1 MRQLHR
7 SDLTDILPADEVVQG
22 FLIQASTMALGADLC
37 AGELC
42 HPLLCASGT
51 LLLFALRHKVGTE
64 AIIREG
70 YATQLCEAVVQQ
82 D

>member
-7 SDLTDILPADEVVQG
+7 SDLTDILPADEVVQS
-22 FLIQASTMALGADLC
+22 FLVQAPTMTLGADLC
-37 AGELC
+37 SGELC

-64 AIIREG
+64 AIIGEG

>member
-7 SDLTDILPADEVVQG
+7 SDLTDILPADEVVQS
-22 FLIQASTMALGADLC
+22 FLVQAPTMTLGADLC
-37 AGELC
+37 TGELC
-42 HPLLCASGT
+42 HPLLCTSGA
-51 LLLFALRHKVGTE
+51 LLLFTLRHKVGTE

>member
-1 MRQLHR
+1 
-7 SDLTDILPADEVVQG
+7 
-22 FLIQASTMALGADLC
+22 MALGADLC
-37 AGELC
+37 TGELC
-42 HPLLCASGT
+42 HPLLCTSGA
-51 LLLFALRHKVGTE
+51 LLLFALCHEVGTE

>member
-22 FLIQASTMALGADLC
+22 FLVQASTMALGADLC
-37 AGELC
+37 TGELC
-42 HPLLCASGT
+42 HPLLCTSGA

>member
-22 FLIQASTMALGADLC
+22 FLIQAPTMTLRADLGT
-37 AGELC
+37 GELC
-42 HPLLCASGT
+42 HPLLRTSGT
-51 LLLFALRHKVGTE
+51 LLLFALRHEVGTE
-64 AIIREG
+64 AIIGEG
-70 YATQLCEAVVQQ
+70 YATQLCEAVVLQ

>member
-22 FLIQASTMALGADLC
+22 FLVQASTMALRADLC

-42 HPLLCASGT
+42 HPLLCTSGT
-51 LLLFALRHKVGTE
+51 LLLFALCHEVGTE

>member
-7 SDLTDILPADEVVQG
+7 SDLTDILPSDEVVQC
-22 FLIQASTMALGADLC
+22 FLIQAPTMTLRADLC
-37 AGELC
+37 TGELC
-42 HPLLCASGT
+42 HPLLCTSGT
-51 LLLFALRHKVGTE
+51 LLLFALCHEVGTE
-64 AIIREG
+64 AIIRER